1 MAGMTS
7 RAGDPT
13 FGCEAGAGRKAKEDM
28 ASTEVAVTAQEAE
41 PVEGD

>member
-13 FGCEAGAGRKAKEDM
+13 FGCEAGAGRKAKDM

>member
-13 FGCEAGAGRKAKEDM
+13 FGCEAGAGRKEDM